1 MLLDLMLTGCQVQGR
16 GFKSLTSH
24 FTDEKTEVPKPACG
38 PAANSGTAQSCHPSD
53 SKFSA
58 VNHHGVLESFPS

>member
-1 MLLDLMLTGCQVQGR
+1 MLLDLMLTGCQVQCR
-16 GFKSLTSH
+16 G